1 VDAAEQMMAEFGYEV
16 TGDCAVYV
24 AFAVLNADATR
35 DRYEAA
41 LRRIA
46 AVECHL
52 ACKSVGPSFSQCAR
66 CEAREALAAA
76 QEDTNG

>member
-1 VDAAEQMMAEFGYEV
+1 MSDAARAAYYE
-16 TGDCAVYV
+16 A
-24 AFAVLNADATR
+24 AARERARLADQSQIAALLATR